1 MTSAESKGGNLLGS
15 WGGWSGEGRGD
26 MALSKTS
33 SCAFFFKKVSTYLFF
48 FFWLP
53 WVFLAEGLLSLA
65 EKQQRTGAI
74 PSCGSFSSL
83 VVECR
88 L

>member
-1 MTSAESKGGNLLGS
+1 ME
-15 WGGWSGEGRGD
+15 WGGKRGHGSEQD
-26 MALSKTS
+26 KFLCFLFQKSVYLS
-33 SCAFFFKKVSTYLFF
+33 FF